1 MKKLLSILAIS
12 SLIATTS
19 VNVVACNNESNDNKV
34 TPDPIPEVVKT
45 RFSDKEYDDAL
56 GTFSFEQRG
65 EGITLTSN
73 EQKTA
78 FRWDTPTEK
87 AYSINL
93 SKEEMDDV
101 FILPF
106 DLELETSI
114 EKPFDNEIISLIT
127 FNSNQI
133 DGEFGYW
140 ADFWY
145 KVGKKSREGLT
156 VNDRK
161 NAEILRATQW
171 QYDTISNKKNVV
183 KRDYV
188 IESSDG
194 TTLTMTVL
202 IVVQDYLTST
212 FLFNGRQMFE
222 NFIRDEKYKDFFGNV
237 EYSLTEGAIFLG
249 VILSDP
255 LDFYEKINGISMA
268 DNYKEYFEKLFNDL
282 REEVLNSNPD
292 LKDYLFEINE
302 TELSDGEDT
311 IYTGVSVDI
320 KTKRKKGVNT
330 NNSMRIGMSGPEK
343 TL

>member
-1 MKKLLSILAIS
+1 MKKLLSILAVS

-19 VNVVACNNESNDNKV
+19 VNVVACNNKNIEKNI

-56 GTFSFEQRG
+56 GTFSFEQNG
-65 EGITLTSN
+65 EGITLTSKN
-73 EQKTA
+73 QKTA
-78 FRWDTPTEK
+78 FGWNSSTEK

-93 SKEEMDDV
+93 SKEVMNDI

-106 DLELETSI
+106 DIELETSI

-127 FNSNQI
+127 FNPKQI
-133 DGEFGYW
+133 EEQGGYW
-140 ADFWY
+140 SKFWSEA
-145 KVGKKSREGLT
+145 GDKSREGLT
-156 VNDRK
+156 VNDRRH
-161 NAEILRATQW
+161 AEILRATQW
-171 QYDTISNKKNVV
+171 QSNAIHNRKNVV
-183 KRDYV
+183 RRDYD
-188 IESSDG
+188 IESSEG

-212 FLFNGRQMFE
+212 YLFNGRQMFE

-249 VILSDP
+249 VRLSDP

-268 DNYKEYFEKLFNDL
+268 DNYKDYFEKLFNNL
-282 REEVLNSNPD
+282 REIVLNSNPD

-302 TELSDGEDT
+302 TELSDGKDT
-311 IYTGVSVDI
+311 TWTGVSVNI